1 MRAALGRGEK
11 GRRMGRDVVEDSEA
25 GAAHTWDREAVRQ
38 PGDDG
43 KMAVAE
49 ELGGGGAQAQRGEE
63 DSRDGCGKDRVRA
76 SASYRGWREVEVARI
91 GRAAVVNSVLT
102 RVVTG
107 VRGGGNAANDELDRS
122 GLLHGAGGGWRG
134 GARGGGIAQPEQ
146 AKEEEGGR
154 QGWVG
159 QMAEWAG
166 WLLGRLGR
174 KLEKNPFRIKI
185 GFLNLLRLWKFAQG
199 DLGGILAQG
208 FFPKFF

>member
-1 MRAALGRGEK
+1 VKKWRWRHSMRATLGRGEK
-11 GRRMGRDVVEDSEA
+11 GRRMGRDVVEDGEA
-25 GAAHTWDREAVRQ
+25 SAAHTWDREAVRQ

-107 VRGGGNAANDELDRS
+107 VRGGEEMRPMTSLTGHVYS
-122 GLLHGAGGGWRG
+122 M
-134 GARGGGIAQPEQ
+134 AQ
-146 AKEEEGGR
+146 EEGGAAER
-154 QGWVG
+154 EEEASLSRSKRRRKREAGRVGWAKWPSG
-159 QMAEWAG
+159 PAGCWADWAG
-166 WLLGRLGR
+166 S
-174 KLEKNPFRIKI
+174 
-185 GFLNLLRLWKFAQG
+185 
-199 DLGGILAQG
+199 
-208 FFPKFF
+208 